1 MKQNP
6 LKDKLP
12 EFEAIIFDMDGT
24 LVDSMWMWG
33 EIDKEYLGGLG
44 IELPEDLQEKI
55 EGMSFSE
62 TAVYIKERFGLSDSL
77 DTMKQ
82 TWVEMA
88 CEKYRHEVPYKE
100 GAREFLE
107 MCRSRGVKMGV
118 ATSNSR
124 ELVEHAAQAL
134 SFYDY
139 ISCIITACEVKRGKP
154 APDVYLAVAEKLG
167 IAPKKCLVFEDITA
181 GIQAGK
187 AAGMTVCAVEDEYS
201 AGNRRRKQELA
212 DYYIDN
218 YLELI

>member
-6 LKDKLP
+6 LREKVQ
-12 EFEAIIFDMDGT
+12 EFDAVIFDMDGT
-24 LVDSMWMWG
+24 LVDSMWMWS
-33 EIDKEYLGGLG
+33 EIDEEYLGSFG

-62 TAVYIKERFGLSDSL
+62 TAVYIKERFGIEDSL
-77 DTMKQ
+77 ETMKQ

-88 CEKYRHEVPYKE
+88 CEKYRHEVPYKK

-107 MCRSRGVKMGV
+107 MCRARGMKLGV

-124 ELVEHAAQAL
+124 DLVEHAAQAL

-139 ISCIITACEVKRGKP
+139 ISCIITSCEVKKGKP
-154 APDVYLAVAEKLG
+154 APDVYLAVAKELG
-167 IAPKKCLVFEDITA
+167 VEPEKCLVFEDIAA
-181 GIQAGK
+181 GILAGK
-187 AAGMTVCAVEDEYS
+187 AAGMTVCGVEDDYS